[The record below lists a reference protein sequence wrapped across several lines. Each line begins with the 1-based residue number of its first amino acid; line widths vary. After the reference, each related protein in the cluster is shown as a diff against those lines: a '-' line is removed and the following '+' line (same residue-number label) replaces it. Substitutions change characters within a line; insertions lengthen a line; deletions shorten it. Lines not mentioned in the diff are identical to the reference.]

1 MLQFMGA
8 VCIVCMLS
16 LFSNTHGL
24 TWIVLHQT
32 TTHHSHIGPRYRGAS
47 WGIAQ
52 SQVIHHQTGPK
63 YDPAVRRQLCRDND
77 YVGKSLKCNTS
88 EYNKQWVALFFTYKK
103 KDWIIPKKQKNK
115 NARHN
120 GPSTSGCLPHD
131 FFKDLWL
138 SIGSHGPSI
147 VNLVTTTESRGVE
160 YDSSTVHQF
169 TNQHRKKHR
178 CHFELPVASTKLD
191 LTSRFLTNISCP
203 CYKFTNPEM
212 WNVSQSSFKHW
223 SERTTKNDRPWGGA
237 SLCANVY
244 CTC

>member
-1 MLQFMGA
+1 MSAILGENWSRGSVFMLQFMGA

-24 TWIVLHQT
+24 IWIAT
-32 TTHHSHIGPRYRGAS
+32 DHSPIDPRYPGAN

-63 YDPAVRRQLCRDND
+63 YDPAGDN
-77 YVGKSLKCNTS
+77 YAGTTMWENHFSMQHKKIQQKMGRFIFLPT
-88 EYNKQWVALFFTYKK
+88 KK
-103 KDWIIPKKQKNK
+103 KDWIIPKKNK
-115 NARHN
+115 KTKTPGTMDHPRAAAFLMTFLRICGSPLGAMVHRSWTYWQLLNL
-120 GPSTSGCLPHD
+120 GELSTIHQ
-131 FFKDLWL
+131 
-138 SIGSHGPSI
+138 
-147 VNLVTTTESRGVE
+147 
-160 YDSSTVHQF
+160 QF

-178 CHFELPVASTKLD
+178 CHFELPVASTKLH

-237 SLCANVY
+237 
-244 CTC
+244 